1 MAGSMQDVVAQEVQ
15 LQVEESSRS
24 TSSEDTRERKSLMEN
39 EAYRRH
45 LLLRCGVPTTL
56 PIKLTGGQRVSKLHD
71 VLARTAV
78 GKATAR
84 SYQALYTG
92 FKLMRAAL
100 AELIGLGLTELPQGS
115 RTFMSEMEV
124 CEVML
129 AKFETLVVHQEGVTI
144 SDADLA
150 AIQGAIHSDL
160 DEWTSN
166 LDALSTSLLQHHRLA
181 PPFGSGEALDVPD
194 IPTVAW
200 TNAARALDVNGDIA
214 ARAVAAARKR
224 KYDGAFRGGGRPVGS
239 GGGGA
244 GAGGGTGAAAGAGG
258 TRSQPRGAP
267 ANCPYGV
274 CWVWW
279 RHVKE
284 QNPVPCNVVPGPC
297 KYRHFDT

>member
-1 MAGSMQDVVAQEVQ
+1 MVAEVQ
-15 LQVEESSRS
+15 QAIAAERSALSELQREKEAVVTVRRS
-24 TSSEDTRERKSLMEN
+24 VSQE
-39 EAYRRH
+39 
-45 LLLRCGVPTTL
+45 L
-56 PIKLTGGQRVSKLHD
+56 PIAFSFRDPATRS
-71 VLARTAV
+71 

-92 FKLMRAAL
+92 FKLMRAALRL

-129 AKFETLVVHQEGVTI
+129 AKFEMLVVHQEGVTI

-200 TNAARALDVNGDIA
+200 TNAARALEVNGDIA

-244 GAGGGTGAAAGAGG
+244 GAGRGAGAAAGAGG

-267 ANCPYGV
+267 ANCPKAYGG

-297 KYRHFDT
+297 KYRHSDT